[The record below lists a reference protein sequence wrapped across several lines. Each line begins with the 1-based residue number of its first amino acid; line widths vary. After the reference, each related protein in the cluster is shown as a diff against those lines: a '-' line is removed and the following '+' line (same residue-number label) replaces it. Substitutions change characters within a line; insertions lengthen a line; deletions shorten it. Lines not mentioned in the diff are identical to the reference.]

1 MSWLNQSVILK
12 WATITL
18 TCFKFHHAVKCEDVP
33 LVCNLPFHFAVYVL
47 IFLGALWRDLALVA
61 LNPSHH
67 HLIFRVGLICWIVR
81 AKWGHDSFVPC
92 DIVFTAK
99 CAKLCAQA
107 NVMRD
112 VCCVLCT
119 YSVLRNE
126 YCMFFT
132 PYIAVIMMTLIFLI
146 HILDPFHLL
155 MLRSLSDGHA
165 VVKCDSKST
174 RDKKRKKKKTKRQLH
189 YSHSLFENFFL
200 FFWNLEQL

>member
-1 MSWLNQSVILK
+1 MRRCSISLQSSFSFCRLRSYFSWRSLARPGPCGVK
-12 WATITL
+12 PL
-18 TCFKFHHAVKCEDVP
+18 TSSPYF
-33 LVCNLPFHFAVYVL
+33 
-47 IFLGALWRDLALVA
+47 
-61 LNPSHH
+61 S
-67 HLIFRVGLICWIVR
+67 CWIDLLNC
-81 AKWGHDSFVPC
+81 ASKMHDSFVPC
-92 DIVFTAK
+92 DSVFTVK

-200 FFWNLEQL
+200 FF